1 MGEKE
6 ARSVKDCSDWFSFFY
21 GRIDV
26 HPEGNLSE
34 RETKWG
40 KGVYKEQIRVRFFFA
55 KLRTLVM
62 LICL

>member
-40 KGVYKEQIRVRFFFA
+40 KGVYK
-55 KLRTLVM
+55 
-62 LICL
+62 